1 LGSMVKQE
9 FVRRL
14 PRSASLDGVRAIA
27 VVLTSLVHLMPHR
40 VPGGVFGV
48 DVFFVLSGFLI
59 TSLLLGELSDTGRL
73 DLKRFYVRRARR
85 LLPAVAALLI
95 VFTVVVVLSARTP
108 REILVAGVV
117 DTAVLTYTFNWTDV
131 FGHQPPWQ
139 VDHLWSLSLEEQFYI
154 VWPILLLLVLR
165 KFSRQGAVVI
175 TLAAVLASALAQDI
189 VYDLTASTA
198 WAYLSSPLHAHGI
211 LLGCVLAMVF
221 TWRLADRQLSWLA
234 AHSWPAAVAGIGII
248 VASFFIGVDD
258 KVTYSGGMFAVVL
271 AAGLVVVTLASQDA
285 GLGNGRLHRVL
296 GVALLVAIGRRSYS
310 IYLWQNFMAWALTP
324 LRGGPWWIPANI
336 VATLLAAEIS
346 YRFIER
352 RFMRPRRRPDQALE
366 HPPAGVMSTSS

>member
-1 LGSMVKQE
+1 MVKQE

-95 VFTVVVVLSARTP
+95 VFTVVVVLSARSP
-108 REILVAGVV
+108 REILVTGVV

-154 VWPILLLLVLR
+154 VWPIVAPGSAKVLQAGR
-165 KFSRQGAVVI
+165 SRSSPSRQC
-175 TLAAVLASALAQDI
+175 
-189 VYDLTASTA
+189 
-198 WAYLSSPLHAHGI
+198 WAFRARTGHCLRLDRVDRMGVPVHPLHAHGI